1 MPCGSRPQH
10 VSDKIRQPD
19 RWHAARHSPCEG
31 ECGFGLDGFD
41 RWYPQALCANAR
53 VAAPGL
59 QPVCCFAKFL
69 IERFDLLGEIDS
81 DIDRNGNGNA
91 GLSLCSTG

>member
-1 MPCGSRPQH
+1 MLEQRAKAGHSID

-19 RWHAARHSPCEG
+19 RWHAARHFPCEG

-53 VAAPGL
+53 IAATGL

-69 IERFDLLGEIDS
+69 IQRFGRR
-81 DIDRNGNGNA
+81 RN
-91 GLSLCSTG
+91 